1 MTFSTTF
8 WFEHFFEDF
17 FEAFFRTFP
26 LLFKL
31 KTLLADEENDAVQE
45 GRVRDSGQTDN

>member
-8 WFEHFFEDF
+8 WFEHF